1 MRTLGVLSLVVCG
14 SVLLAGCGG
23 TESASTSA
31 DQTVSF
37 EGGAPA
43 PAATPGIRVQKA
55 PSQERAPSPA
65 PDVPEDTVRKEVVTG
80 TVDLTAED
88 PVAVAQTLAGRVLA
102 LDGRID
108 QRTENPGTDDAEPHA
123 NLIIRIPATETDAF
137 IDGLGDLAEVT
148 EISTSREDV
157 TLQWQDLDARITALR
172 ASVDRL
178 RDLMARA
185 ANTADLIAA
194 EEALADRQAELD
206 SLTGQR
212 RYLDDQIALSTLVI
226 DIGTVAEKSGDP
238 GPSNFWDGVLD
249 GWNSLLDW
257 LKGAV
262 VFAGQAVPWLV
273 FVAVI
278 GGIAKVFA
286 GLIRRRSRQD
296 DTAGRPAEPRS
307 ETASGKPPVSAA
319 ATEQADK
326 TAGVSDASSAGTPD
340 SPGKGKPEAGRTNT
354 GPGDLPG
361 E

>member
-14 SVLLAGCGG
+14 SVLLTGCGG
-23 TESASTSA
+23 NESASTPA

-55 PSQERAPSPA
+55 PSREQAPSPA
-65 PDVPEDTVRKEVVTG
+65 PDIPDQDTVRREVITG

-88 PVAVAQTLAGRVLA
+88 PVAVAQTLADRVAA

-108 QRTENPGTDDAEPHA
+108 QRTENPGTDDVEPHA
-123 NLIIRIPATETDAF
+123 NLVIRIPAEETDAF
-137 IDGLGDLAEVT
+137 VDGLGDLGEVT
-148 EISTSREDV
+148 EISTSRDDV

-194 EEALADRQAELD
+194 EAALADRQAELD

-212 RYLDDQIALSTLVI
+212 RYLDDQINLSTLTV
-226 DIGTVAEKSGDP
+226 DISTVAEKSGDP
-238 GPSNFWDGVLD
+238 GPSNFWDGMVD

-262 VFAGQAVPWLV
+262 VFAGQVVPWLG
-273 FVAVI
+273 FLAVL
-278 GGIAKVFA
+278 GGIAWALV
-286 GLIRRRSRQD
+286 GLVRRRFRQG
-296 DTAGRPAEPRS
+296 DTAGRPAGRS
-307 ETASGKPPVSAA
+307 ETESVKAPAAA
-319 ATEQADK
+319 ATEPG
-326 TAGVSDASSAGTPD
+326 TEPAGGSDATSASTPD
-340 SPGKGKPEAGRTNT
+340 AP
-354 GPGDLPG
+354 
-361 E
+361 